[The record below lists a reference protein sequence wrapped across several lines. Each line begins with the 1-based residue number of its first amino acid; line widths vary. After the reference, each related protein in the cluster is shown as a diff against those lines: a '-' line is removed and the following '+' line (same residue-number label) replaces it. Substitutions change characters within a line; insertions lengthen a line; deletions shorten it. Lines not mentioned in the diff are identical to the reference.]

1 MGLVIGL
8 LGGVACGKSTVAS
21 LLAKRGLVVLDADA
35 EARAAV
41 EDPEV
46 LGRLVE
52 RFGASIRAPDGSLDR
67 SALAAVAFADAAATA
82 DLNALV
88 HPAVRAALLSRLK
101 QAGDGHVVLDVP
113 LLLESPL
120 ADMVDVWV
128 YVAAEPAARDARA
141 AQRGWKPDERERREA
156 RQASLQSK
164 RAHADH
170 VLENNGTID
179 DLEAQVDGLLTR
191 LGVSPS
197 S

>member
-8 LGGVACGKSTVAS
+8 LGGVASGKSTVAG
-21 LLAKRGLVVLDADA
+21 LLAQRGLVVLDADA

-41 EDPEV
+41 EQPQLLE
-46 LGRLVE
+46 RLVA
-52 RFGASIRAPDGSLDR
+52 RFGASILASDGSLDR
-67 SALAAVAFADAAATA
+67 QALAAIAFADEAGTA

-88 HPAVRAALLSRLK
+88 HPAVRTALVNRLK

-141 AQRGWKPDERERREA
+141 AQRGWKPGERERRES
-156 RQASLQSK
+156 RQSSLQSK
-164 RAHADH
+164 RARADH
-170 VLENNGTID
+170 LLENNGSID

-191 LGVSPS
+191 IGVSPS